1 VKIFDYLLSVMI
13 ADDMLVLDVLNSL
26 VNAPSKTS
34 KLEIKVPSGQLLFDT
49 FILLFHIICYLS
61 HVGCFLWISLLST
74 DPGSHGKTDSVL
86 SDRREKGQPTIDL
99 SKLGKAIGKSS
110 ASKTGKKRHKKL
122 LDAEVRFSFLYF
134 LQCTSSLLVD
144 LFRK

>member
-1 VKIFDYLLSVMI
+1 M
-13 ADDMLVLDVLNSL
+13 
-26 VNAPSKTS
+26 
-34 KLEIKVPSGQLLFDT
+34 
-49 FILLFHIICYLS
+49 
-61 HVGCFLWISLLST
+61 
-74 DPGSHGKTDSVL
+74 L

-134 LQCTSSLLVD
+134 LQCTSSLVD
-144 LFRK
+144 LGNKIEFAHVCSFVYFESVVSLSML